1 MSQVQIQK
9 DEERENRIDLEVVV
23 DAYDSQERAIG
34 WFYYLAEQ
42 CTFPFTAKCIAER
55 STSPL
60 RVDEVVEVLSEAPA
74 EECAKELF
82 VEIQWNER
90 QLAVPLSQL
99 VAVDADEKSKQ
110 IVEDW
115 QYWVQ
120 RGYEF

>member
-1 MSQVQIQK
+1 MTRVQK

-23 DAYDSQERAIG
+23 DACDKVERAMG

-42 CTFPFTAKCIAER
+42 CEFPFQARCIVER
-55 STSPL
+55 SISPL
-60 RVDEVVEVLSEAPA
+60 LVDEEVEVLSEAPA
-74 EECAKELF
+74 EECEKELF
-82 VEIQWNER
+82 VKIQWKEH

-99 VAVDADEKSKQ
+99 SVIEASSTSRQ

-120 RGYEF
+120 QGYEY

>member
-1 MSQVQIQK
+1 MPQVQIQK

-42 CTFPFTAKCIAER
+42 CTFPFKAKCIAER

-60 RVDEVVEVLSEAPA
+60 RMDEVVDVLGEAPA

-82 VEIQWNER
+82 VEIQWHER